1 MNHTTKTRLLLSVGL
16 VLLTAGVVE
25 GQSTKTFLNLCTT
38 GALRTCASVQVLT
51 IALPQINPG
60 DPRTLVLLRIS
71 NIQGQAGFG
80 SADGVPGQLI
90 TAVGLTAP
98 DIQGAA
104 SPTTTLE
111 GGATATGDPAS
122 IWQIRNSPG
131 PGNIGGIVEF
141 SVSTQNVNG
150 GILGCDAANAN
161 PSDFFRTCGSGQF
174 VVFSFTTTNVWDASN
189 AQIAWKAQ
197 SIGPNDISLE
207 CRTSDG
213 ANAQHFCNANVVP
226 EPFTMALL
234 GTGLLGVGAAARR
247 RRKGFD
253 VADGD

>member
-1 MNHTTKTRLLLSVGL
+1 MNRTTRMRLVLPIGL
-16 VLLTAGVVE
+16 VFLTAGAVE
-25 GQSTKTFLNLCTT
+25 GQSIKNFVNLCTT
-38 GALRTCASVQVLT
+38 GALRTCASVQVQT
-51 IALPQINPG
+51 IALTPANPG
-60 DPRTLVLLRIS
+60 DPATFVLIRIS

-80 SADGVPGQLI
+80 SSDGVPGQLI

-104 SPTTTLE
+104 SLPTTLA
-111 GGATATGDPAS
+111 GGATATGNPAS
-122 IWQIRNSPG
+122 LWQIRNSPG

-161 PSDFFRTCGSGQF
+161 PTDFFRTCGSGQF
-174 VVFSFTTTNVWDASN
+174 VVFSFTTTNVWDASS
-189 AQIAWKAQ
+189 AEVAWKAQ

-213 ANAQHFCNANVVP
+213 SGSQHFCSVVP

-234 GTGLLGVGAAARR
+234 GTGLVGVAGGAIRR
-247 RRKGFD
+247 RRKALD
-253 VADGD
+253 VVDGD